1 MDTPGLTEVWNEGQ
15 VDSWHSYH
23 MSGMPELISSMNLC
37 MSIYA
42 FVESG
47 CLERLRAKEWASA
60 AEVLDGGD
68 TDTGRGFIEYLRVC
82 GVLDRREGRYRLS
95 PKGSLLTSEI
105 SLARL
110 GFYLEAYAPVTA
122 RMTDLITNKAE
133 YGRDVTRAGGALSR
147 HSGTVATVSYVGLVA
162 EALAKRRPRRVLDIG
177 CGDGSLLLHLCAR
190 LPELSGAGIDISRAA
205 IENARADSE
214 RDGLADRTSFE
225 VADAFSPDTW
235 SEKAAAADVLVGV
248 GVMHELFRDGEDAVI
263 AVLDRLADVLI
274 EGKVLL
280 LGEPEL
286 RYDNQANDSDF
297 FLMHVLTDQGIPR
310 DRTAWL
316 ELFRR
321 SRLRCER
328 IITNAVGPRTCFYE
342 LTAR

>member
-1 MDTPGLTEVWNEGQ
+1 MPDLMEVWNDEQIGP
-15 VDSWHSYH
+15 WHSYH
-23 MSGMPELISSMNLC
+23 ISGMPELISSMHLC

-47 CLERLRAKEWASA
+47 CLERLRAREWASPV
-60 AEVLDGGD
+60 EILGEGD
-68 TDTGRGFIEYLRVC
+68 TDTGRGFLRYLRVC
-82 GVLDRREGRYRLS
+82 GVLDRREGCYRLS
-95 PKGSLLTSEI
+95 PKGTLLTSEI

-122 RMTDLITNKAE
+122 RMTDLITNKVE

-162 EALAKRRPRRVLDIG
+162 EALSDRQPRRILDIG
-177 CGDGSLLLHLCAR
+177 CGDGSLILQLCAR

-205 IENARADSE
+205 VDNARADSE
-214 RDGLADRTSFE
+214 RGGLADRTNFE
-225 VADAFSPDTW
+225 VADAFAPDTW
-235 SEKAAAADVLVGV
+235 SEKAAEADVLVGV

-263 AVLDRLADVLI
+263 AVLDRLADVLT
-274 EGKVLL
+274 EGKVFL

-286 RYDNQANDSDF
+286 RYDNRENDSDF
-297 FLMHVLTDQGIPR
+297 FLVHVLTGQGIPR

-316 ELFRR
+316 DVFRR

-328 IITNAVGPRTCFYE
+328 VITNAAAGPRTCFYE